1 MPKTFTTA
9 HGDIRAL
16 PNVDP
21 PPINVRG
28 VRILAWTTYA
38 LLNLL
43 YILAC
48 MQRTAI
54 PGAIFNDI
62 QGDLGLLGSQV
73 TGLGS
78 IYAYFYA
85 GSQVFAGM
93 LVDRFGGKKMGILG
107 GLLMGAGLVLFAFAH
122 SPAALYGSR
131 IVTACGQAF
140 IYLCVVKISHI
151 LFPPRQFGALIGGS
165 MAIGFA
171 GGILGTLPTQRM
183 AQFAGWRHLFFG
195 VGACCLIAAVAVVI
209 VLSSFHERRRPSGA
223 VTWRTLVN
231 LFNEPGRF
239 CFMTFDFWSFPP
251 FFVLQAILGQ
261 KLIQDW
267 LGYSASM
274 AARFTMLLTL
284 GSIVTC
290 LAGAPLMRR
299 LGDRRMP
306 VVIFSKGVT
315 LAVTL
320 LMMAGIA
327 FRLPAWT
334 LLTCFFLMS
343 VHQLSSAPNS
353 ALMSE
358 LTDTRT
364 IAFAAAV
371 RNFFPYVGSGLVG
384 EICGGILDRLA
395 PAEGAVNG
403 IVHYPPEAYLQIMG
417 VMAVFGLLGLLM
429 VLRIPETRGRHI
441 YVASNE

>member
-1 MPKTFTTA
+1 MSKAFTTA
-9 HGDIRAL
+9 HGDLRAL
-16 PNVDP
+16 PKGDP
-21 PPINVRG
+21 PPVNMRG
-28 VRILAWTTYA
+28 VRILAWTTYT
-38 LLNLL
+38 LLNVL

-54 PGAIFNDI
+54 PGAIFDDL

-78 IYAYFYA
+78 VYAYCYA
-85 GSQVFAGM
+85 GSQIFAGM
-93 LVDRFGGKKMGILG
+93 LVDRFGGKKMGVLG

-122 SPAALYGSR
+122 SPSALYGSR
-131 IVTACGQAF
+131 VVTACGQAF
-140 IYLCVVKISHI
+140 IYLCVVKIAHI

-171 GGILGTLPTQRM
+171 GGILGTLPTQRI
-183 AQFAGWRHLFFG
+183 AQFAGWRSLFLVLG
-195 VGACCLIAAVAVVI
+195 VCCLVSAAAVMVV
-209 VLSSFHERRRPSGA
+209 LGSFRERRRPSGA
-223 VTWRTLVN
+223 VTWRTLAN

-251 FFVLQAILGQ
+251 FFVLQSILGQ
-261 KLIQDW
+261 KLLQDW
-267 LGYSASM
+267 LGYPASS
-274 AARFTMLLTL
+274 AARFTMLLAL
-284 GSIVTC
+284 GSIFTC
-290 LAGAPLMRR
+290 LTGAPLMRL

-327 FRLPAWT
+327 FHLPTWFI
-334 LLTCFFLMS
+334 LTCFFLMS
-343 VHQLSSAPNS
+343 SHQLSSASNS
-353 ALMSE
+353 ALLSE

-364 IAFAAAV
+364 IAFAAAI
-371 RNFFPYVGSGLVG
+371 RNFFPYVGAGLVG
-384 EICGGILDRLA
+384 EICGRILDRLA

-403 IVHYPPEAYLQIMG
+403 IVHYPPEAYLQILG
-417 VMAVFGLLGLLM
+417 VMAVFGFLGLLM

-441 YVASNE
+441 YVAPNE

>member
-1 MPKTFTTA
+1 MSTAFTTA
-9 HGDIRAL
+9 HGDLRAL
-16 PNVDP
+16 PKGDP
-21 PPINVRG
+21 PPVNMRG
-28 VRILAWTTYA
+28 VRILAWTAYT
-38 LLNLL
+38 LLNVL
-43 YILAC
+43 YIMAC

-54 PGAIFNDI
+54 PGAIFDDL
-62 QGDLGLLGSQV
+62 QGDLNLLGSQV

-78 IYAYFYA
+78 IYAYCYA
-85 GSQVFAGM
+85 SSQVFAGM
-93 LVDRFGGKKMGILG
+93 LVDRFGGKKMGVLG
-107 GLLMGAGLVLFAFAH
+107 GLLMGVGLALFAFAR
-122 SPAALYGSR
+122 SPATLYGSR
-131 IVTACGQAF
+131 VVTACGQAF
-140 IYLCVVKISHI
+140 IYLCVVKISHL
-151 LFPPRQFGALIGGS
+151 LFPPRQFGALVGGS

-171 GGILGTLPTQRM
+171 GGILGTLPTQRI
-183 AQFAGWRHLFFG
+183 AQFAGWRPLFLTLG
-195 VGACCLIAAVAVVI
+195 VCCLVSAVAVVV
-209 VLSSFHERRRPSGA
+209 VLGSLRERRRPSGA
-223 VTWRTLVN
+223 VSWRTLWN

-251 FFVLQAILGQ
+251 FFVLQSILGQ
-261 KLIQDW
+261 KLLQDW
-267 LGYSASM
+267 LGYPASS

-284 GSIVTC
+284 GSIFTC
-290 LAGAPLMRR
+290 LAGAPLMRL

-306 VVIFSKGVT
+306 VVIFSKGLT
-315 LAVTL
+315 LVVTL

-327 FRLPAWT
+327 FRLPAWL

-343 VHQLSSAPNS
+343 SHQLSSAPNS
-353 ALMSE
+353 ALLSE

-371 RNFFPYVGSGLVG
+371 RNFFPYVGAGLVG

-417 VMAVFGLLGLLM
+417 VMAVFGFLGLLM

-441 YVASNE
+441 YVAPNE